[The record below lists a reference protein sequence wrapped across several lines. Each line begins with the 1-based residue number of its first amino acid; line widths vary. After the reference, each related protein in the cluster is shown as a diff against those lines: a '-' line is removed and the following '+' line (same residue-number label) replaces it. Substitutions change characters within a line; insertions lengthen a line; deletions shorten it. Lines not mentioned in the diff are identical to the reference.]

1 MSSPAP
7 AFNASEAGDLVSLE
21 DVQLTLPSAAGPV
34 DILRGIDLRIG
45 GGETVSIVGPSGA
58 GKTTLMMVVA
68 GLEQPSAGA
77 VRVAGADLTA
87 MSEDQLALFRRDHI
101 GIVFQAFR
109 LVPTMTAVE
118 NVAIPLEFAGH
129 TAPFEAA
136 RAVLAKVK
144 LDHRLHH
151 YPDQLSGG
159 EQQRVAIARAFVV
172 GPKLLLA
179 DEPTGNLD
187 GATGETVIDLLF
199 ELQAL
204 HGATLCL
211 ITHDRAL
218 AARCARTISLA
229 DGRIAEDSRRS
240 DAA

>member
-1 MSSPAP
+1 MSSPAL

-136 RAVLAKVK
+136 RAALTKVK

-187 GATGETVIDLLF
+187 HKTALAIYDLMR
-199 ELQAL
+199 ELNEQSGTAFL
-204 HGATLCL
+204 VV
-211 ITHDRAL
+211 THDGEL
-218 AARCARTISLA
+218 ASKMDRQLHMQ
-229 DGRIAEDSRRS
+229 DGLLLKVEEA
-240 DAA
+240 

>member
-1 MSSPAP
+1 
-7 AFNASEAGDLVSLE
+7 
-21 DVQLTLPSAAGPV
+21 
-34 DILRGIDLRIG
+34 
-45 GGETVSIVGPSGA
+45 
-58 GKTTLMMVVA
+58 
-68 GLEQPSAGA
+68 
-77 VRVAGADLTA
+77 A

-136 RAVLAKVK
+136 RAALAKVK

-211 ITHDRAL
+211 ITHDSAL

-229 DGRIAEDSRRS
+229 DGCIAEDSRRS

>member
-1 MSSPAP
+1 
-7 AFNASEAGDLVSLE
+7 
-21 DVQLTLPSAAGPV
+21 
-34 DILRGIDLRIG
+34 
-45 GGETVSIVGPSGA
+45 
-58 GKTTLMMVVA
+58 
-68 GLEQPSAGA
+68 
-77 VRVAGADLTA
+77 
-87 MSEDQLALFRRDHI
+87 
-101 GIVFQAFR
+101 
-109 LVPTMTAVE
+109 MTAVE

-136 RAVLAKVK
+136 RAALAKVK

-172 GPKLLLA
+172 GPQLLLA

-218 AARCARTISLA
+218 AARCDRTISLA
-229 DGRIAEDSRRS
+229 DGRCRGRRS
-240 DAA
+240 DAADGRWLWQIPARRGYGGLSGFQFPLAGPGGGGQRRRHGVERV

>member
-1 MSSPAP
+1 MSSPAL

-136 RAVLAKVK
+136 RTALAKVK

-159 EQQRVAIARAFVV
+159 EQQRVAIARA
-172 GPKLLLA
+172 
-179 DEPTGNLD
+179 
-187 GATGETVIDLLF
+187 
-199 ELQAL
+199 
-204 HGATLCL
+204 
-211 ITHDRAL
+211 
-218 AARCARTISLA
+218 
-229 DGRIAEDSRRS
+229 
-240 DAA
+240 